1 MKVKFLPMFAGV
13 IATAAVAATSLPAF
27 AQAPAPAP
35 APAQAPASTQ
45 NKPRIVFT
53 PDQQAKFE
61 DIKTKTVT
69 EIEATLNGEQ
79 KKQFATG
86 RENGEG
92 LGAVQNLSD
101 TQKTKIMGILQ
112 AFNSKIGDILT
123 AEQKQQIE
131 QSQANQSSRTRPSTQ
146 PRQSAPPSPQSQP
159 KR

>member
-27 AQAPAPAP
+27 AQAPAPAQTP
-35 APAQAPASTQ
+35 APTQ
-45 NKPRIVFT
+45 NRPRIVFT
-53 PDQQAKFE
+53 QEQQAKFE
-61 DIKTKTVT
+61 NIKSQTVG
-69 EIEATLNGEQ
+69 EIEAVLNADQ

-101 TQKTKIMGILQ
+101 SQKTKIMGILQ

-131 QSQANQSSRTRPSTQ
+131 QSQPRPSAQ
-146 PRQSAPPSPQSQP
+146 PSPQSQP
-159 KR
+159 KP

>member
-1 MKVKFLPMFAGV
+1 MKVKFLPMFAGI

-27 AQAPAPAP
+27 AQAPPAPAP
-35 APAQAPASTQ
+35 APAQAPASAQ
-45 NKPRIVFT
+45 NRPRIVFT
-53 PDQQAKFE
+53 AEQQKKFE
-61 DIKTKTVT
+61 SIKSQTVVDIDAVLS
-69 EIEATLNGEQ
+69 ADQ
-79 KKQFATG
+79 KKQFAAG

-101 TQKTKIMGILQ
+101 SQKNKIMGILQ

-131 QSQANQSSRTRPSTQ
+131 QSQPRPSDQ
-146 PRQSAPPSPQSQP
+146 PNPQSQP

>member
-27 AQAPAPAP
+27 AQAPPAP
-35 APAQAPASTQ
+35 APASTQ
-45 NKPRIVFT
+45 NRPRIVFT
-53 PDQQAKFE
+53 QEQQAKFE

-69 EIEATLNGEQ
+69 EIESVLNGDQ

-92 LGAVQNLSD
+92 LGAVKDLSEP
-101 TQKTKIMGILQ
+101 QKTKIMGILQ

-131 QSQANQSSRTRPSTQ
+131 QSQPRPSAQ
-146 PRQSAPPSPQSQP
+146 PSPQTQP

>member
-27 AQAPAPAP
+27 AQTPPAP
-35 APAQAPASTQ
+35 APAQ
-45 NKPRIVFT
+45 NRPRIVFT
-53 PDQQAKFE
+53 QEQQTRFN
-61 DIKTKTVT
+61 DIKDQTVG
-69 EIEATLNGEQ
+69 EIEAVLNADQ

-101 TQKTKIMGILQ
+101 SQKNQIMGILQ

-131 QSQANQSSRTRPSTQ
+131 QSQPRPSAQ
-146 PRQSAPPSPQSQP
+146 PSPQSQP